1 MKFRIIN
8 KKEDIA
14 NIDKTE
20 EFVHFTFRPSMP
32 DVISLLNRAPD
43 IDIIQMPPSYIK
55 SLSKGIDYLFEMKN
69 VFLSDGDV
77 WGHRSDISE
86 LIEVPTSL
94 MKDMYNEGKTPEQIS
109 EQINQSE
116 VVVNYVLSH

>member
-8 KKEDIA
+8 KKEDIS

-69 VFLSDGDV
+69 VFLSDNDV

-86 LIEVPTSL
+86 FIEVPTSL
-94 MKDMYNEGKTPEQIS
+94 IKDMSSEGKPPEQIT